1 MGLEDEPRH
10 GGSVKL
16 FCPKCQD
23 VYSSAP
29 SFRRNNINI
38 SSYYI
43 PRSDS
48 PTTVFILSPSTSD
61 LDGAYFGT
69 TFAGLFFMSYPDLVP
84 VRSTEVFVPRV
95 FGFKIHESSPCVSRN
110 KGNVEVDDSK
120 RATDFGAECRTN
132 IIELRHLTSTSIK
145 NLDSVLSSSSALDTY
160 NVVVVDDK
168 LRNSVVSKKRT
179 QAMPSDFWSSEEID
193 VASKKLKASY
203 EESESKLQSE
213 AV

>member
-23 VYSSAP
+23 VYSCTP
-29 SFRRNNINI
+29 PFRRNNANT
-38 SSYYI
+38 SYYI
-43 PRSDS
+43 CSKFS
-48 PTTVFILSPSTSD
+48 TTEFFLSPSSSD

-110 KGNVEVDDSK
+110 KGSSEIDDAK

-160 NVVVVDDK
+160 NVVVVDNK
-168 LRNSVVSKKRT
+168 LRNSIVSKKRT

-193 VASKKLKASY
+193 VVSKKSRASC